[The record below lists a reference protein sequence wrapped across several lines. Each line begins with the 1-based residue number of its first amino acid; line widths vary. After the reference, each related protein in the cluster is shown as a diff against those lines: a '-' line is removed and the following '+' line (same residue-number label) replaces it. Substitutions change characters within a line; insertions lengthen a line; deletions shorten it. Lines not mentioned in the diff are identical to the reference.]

1 MQESHNATRFRK
13 LRQTAWTGGTPL
25 GGRSRK
31 LVLLACA
38 IFLIGMEPARAA
50 TLPTLA
56 RPAASILHRKKHV
69 KVWVNTETG
78 IYHCPGTRWYG
89 KTEHG
94 KYMGECKA
102 RRKGYRPAYYRPC
115 GSECKK

>member
-1 MQESHNATRFRK
+1 MQESHNPTRFPK
-13 LRQTAWTGGTPL
+13 LRQAAWTGGTPF
-25 GGRSRK
+25 GSRSRK

-38 IFLIGMEPARAA
+38 IFLMGMAPAHAA

-56 RPAASILHRKKHV
+56 HPAASIFHRKKHV
-69 KVWVNTETG
+69 KVWVNTQTG

-89 KTEHG
+89 KTEHS

-102 RRKGYRPAYYRPC
+102 RKQGYPPTNYRPC